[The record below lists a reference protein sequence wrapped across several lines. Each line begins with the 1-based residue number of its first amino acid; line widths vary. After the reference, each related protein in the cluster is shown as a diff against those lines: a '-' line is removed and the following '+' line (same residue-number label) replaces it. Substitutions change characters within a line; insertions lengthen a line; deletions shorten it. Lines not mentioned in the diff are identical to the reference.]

1 MPQELAVEVSSP
13 PGKATTTT
21 CSLEM
26 LPFEQNLPTSRVAIT
41 GHARRQDTSLH
52 KILHQAKDET
62 IAASRRHDIDRHW
75 QDFLVKC
82 NVAEVARGTDYSH
95 VCQLYLY
102 DVNQEETYWE
112 LQSPDLPKTD
122 SPG

>member
-1 MPQELAVEVSSP
+1 
-13 PGKATTTT
+13 
-21 CSLEM
+21 
-26 LPFEQNLPTSRVAIT
+26 
-41 GHARRQDTSLH
+41 
-52 KILHQAKDET
+52 
-62 IAASRRHDIDRHW
+62 
-75 QDFLVKC
+75 VKC